1 MLSIKKVLAEAKR
14 QHETLNENCNIL
26 NFDFELRLWVYKLNS
41 DVTRFGKLCWK
52 MQALIHNDP
61 VFQVQ

>member
-26 NFDFELRLWVYKLNS
+26 NFDFELRL
-41 DVTRFGKLCWK
+41 
-52 MQALIHNDP
+52 
-61 VFQVQ
+61 